1 MWDHRVLRCA
11 TYFHVRKA
19 IRRDL
24 LEWLKDYTKF
34 LAVLLKHQKFCF
46 PQLNHLGC
54 RSFLRTVLPAARS
67 LVLQCA
73 AVPRCTERRPS
84 RTQRVSGANADVQV
98 EQVLPTSHWKRS
110 CAAPPVLVFT
120 RCTVFWL
127 MSWLPSWWVK
137 LGICRGI
144 HKETWH
150 LEWTWRAAVGKD
162 LPSLPPPPELWM
174 WKQQLA

>member
-54 RSFLRTVLPAARS
+54 RSFLRTVLTAARS
-67 LVLQCA
+67 LVLQRA

-127 MSWLPSWWVK
+127 MSWLL
-137 LGICRGI
+137 LGEWNLASAEEFTRRPG
-144 HKETWH
+144 TWS
-150 LEWTWRAAVGKD
+150 EPG
-162 LPSLPPPPELWM
+162 EL
-174 WKQQLA
+174 L